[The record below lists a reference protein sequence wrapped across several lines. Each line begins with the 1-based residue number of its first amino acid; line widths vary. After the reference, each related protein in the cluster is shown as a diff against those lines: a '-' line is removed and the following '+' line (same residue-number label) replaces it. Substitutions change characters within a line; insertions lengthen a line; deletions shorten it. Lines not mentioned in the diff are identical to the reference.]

1 MKHSPGFLRLVEE
14 ARAGVRETGPEEVR
28 SRMERGE
35 KFLLVDIRE
44 ESEFAAGRIAG
55 AVHIGR
61 GILERDIEARVP
73 DPSAEIVLY
82 CGGGYRSV
90 LSAASLGRMGYSRV
104 SSMAGGWRG
113 WKDLGFPIEES

>member
-1 MKHSPGFLRLVEE
+1 VKHSPGFLRLVDEV
-14 ARAGVRETGPEEVR
+14 RAGVKEVGPREVH
-28 SRMERGE
+28 SRMEGGE
-35 KFLLVDIRE
+35 KFHLIDIRE
-44 ESEFAAGRIAG
+44 ESEFAAGRIRG

-73 DPSAEIVLY
+73 DADAPIVLY

-90 LSAASLGRMGYSRV
+90 LAAASLRRMGYTNV

-113 WKDLGFPIEES
+113 WNELGYPTEGT

>member
-1 MKHSPGFLRLVEE
+1 VKHSPGFLRLVDEV
-14 ARAGVRETGPEEVR
+14 RAGVKEVAPEEVR
-28 SRMERGE
+28 SRMEGGI
-35 KFLLVDIRE
+35 KFHLIDIRE

-73 DPSAEIVLY
+73 DAGAPIVLY

-90 LSAASLGRMGYSRV
+90 LAAASLGRMGYTNV

-113 WKDLGFPIEES
+113 WNELGYPTEKP

>member
-1 MKHSPGFLRLVEE
+1 VKHSPGFLRLVEE